1 MQANDLPVVAQAV
14 SPAGSRG
21 PGSHMAMTR
30 REILAGI
37 AAAGLAAAQQQPP
50 ATTPSTGAPDG
61 PRVPRPRTPPKPRT
75 TPVVCLYSQHLI
87 KVEYEAV
94 GMVLRELGFDGCDLA
109 VVPGSHIPPE
119 RAGSDLMRGIEAISG
134 VGLEVPII
142 STSVTSANDPD
153 GRQILGIAGFMGIPL
168 VRPGYWKY
176 GHTPNREVRL
186 AEVQRE
192 ILGLASIARAYN
204 IATALHNSSGDCV
217 GAGLS
222 DFNGI
227 LRNIDPRWV
236 GYDFDPGFATE
247 TAGVEAFVGLMG
259 LAMPKLKAVTV
270 CDVTWNKD
278 KPDARKACPLG
289 EGLVDWRQFFTA
301 LARARFVGPITIQV
315 RYETKN
321 ELNAFRHDLE
331 FVRKQVAAAYG
342 TA

>member
-1 MQANDLPVVAQAV
+1 
-14 SPAGSRG
+14 
-21 PGSHMAMTR
+21 MAITR

-50 ATTPSTGAPDG
+50 ATTPSTGTPDG

-142 STSVTSANDPD
+142 STSVTSGNDPN

-168 VRPGYWKY
+168 IRPGYWKY
-176 GHTPNREVRL
+176 GHTPNRDVRL

-217 GAGLS
+217 GAGLT

-247 TAGVEAFVGLMG
+247 TAGVDAFGGLMG
-259 LAMPKLKAVTV
+259 MAMPKLKAVTV
-270 CDVTWNKD
+270 CDVTWNRD
-278 KPDARKACPLG
+278 KPEAREARPCPLG

-342 TA
+342 TV